1 MRRSTD
7 LEWER
12 AVDIVVIGSGGSGML
27 AALAASDAGATT
39 LVLEKAPA
47 LGGATAVSGGAMW
60 LPNSDPLIDEI
71 GEMERDKLVSYVR
84 NVAGDRV
91 PEAMIERFV
100 DASPEV
106 TDYIDKK
113 TALDLGFSGY
123 PDYHPELEG
132 GHPKGQT
139 IEPGIYDGNR
149 LGENLENVRENPQTP
164 IPTSIG
170 EMMDAGG
177 MAKFPVVAD
186 WDELRERQANNQLG
200 TGRALIAGL
209 YEAALEEGA
218 EFETNA
224 PAEELVTDDDAVVGV
239 VATIDGEETTI
250 RADSVVVA
258 SGGME
263 WDEEM
268 CENFLAGPMNAP
280 TGPPYN
286 EGDGIEMGMEV
297 GAKLGNMNEAWWCP
311 AGRVPGEEWDDGSPL
326 YRILLAER
334 TLPGTVMVNEDGER
348 FCNESGNYVDLG
360 KTFREFDPHEYDY
373 ANLPA
378 YVIFDNSAREQY
390 TMLTVSPHQDDPDW
404 LTSAD
409 TLRRLAEQK
418 GIDPDG
424 LEAQIE
430 QFNEYARDGVDP
442 EYHRGESAHDTR
454 TGDGEADHPN
464 LGPVDEPPYYA
475 IDVYAGSIGTKGGLV
490 TTPDG
495 QVVDVGEESISGL
508 YAASNSTAHVMGI
521 GYAGGGGTI
530 GPNVVF
536 GYLAGI
542 SAADN
547 ALEPAVTPRV

>member
-1 MRRSTD
+1 MRTSTD
-7 LEWER
+7 VDWER
-12 AVDIVVIGSGGSGML
+12 AVDAVVLGSGGSGML

-47 LGGATAVSGGAMW
+47 IGGATAVSGGAMW
-60 LPNSDPLIDEI
+60 LPNSAPLLEEI
-71 GEMERDKLVSYVR
+71 GKMERDKLLSYVR
-84 NVAGDRV
+84 NVAGERV
-91 PEAMIERFV
+91 PDTMIERFI
-100 DASPEV
+100 DASPAV
-106 TDYIDKK
+106 ADYIDEK
-113 TALDLGFSGY
+113 TALDLDFSGY
-123 PDYHPELEG
+123 PDYHPEWEG

-149 LGENLENVRENPQTP
+149 LGQNLGNVRENPQTP

-186 WDELRERQANNQLG
+186 WDELKERRAKNQLG

-209 YEAALEEGA
+209 YEAALEEGV

-224 PAEELVTDDDAVVGV
+224 PAEELVTDEGAVVGV
-239 VATIDGEETTI
+239 VATLGGEETHI

-258 SGGME
+258 TGGME

-268 CENFLAGPMNAP
+268 CENFLAGPMHAP
-280 TGPPYN
+280 TSPPHN
-286 EGDGIEMGMEV
+286 EGDGIEMGMDV

-311 AGRVPGEEWDDGSPL
+311 AGRVPGEEWEDGSPL

-360 KTFREFDPHEYDY
+360 KTFREFDPYEYDY

-390 TMLTVSPHQDDPDW
+390 AMLTVMPGQDDPEW

-409 TLRRLAEQK
+409 TLWELARKK

-424 LEAQIE
+424 LTAQIE
-430 QFNEYARDGVDP
+430 RFNDNARDGVDP
-442 EYHRGESAHDTR
+442 EYHRGESAHDTM
-454 TGDGEADHPN
+454 TGDREADHPN
-464 LGPVDEPPYYA
+464 LGPVDDPPYYA

-495 QVVDVGEESISGL
+495 EVVDVDEEPISGL
-508 YAASNSTAHVMGI
+508 FAASNSTAHVMGI

-547 ALEPAVTPRV
+547 ALDAAVTPRA